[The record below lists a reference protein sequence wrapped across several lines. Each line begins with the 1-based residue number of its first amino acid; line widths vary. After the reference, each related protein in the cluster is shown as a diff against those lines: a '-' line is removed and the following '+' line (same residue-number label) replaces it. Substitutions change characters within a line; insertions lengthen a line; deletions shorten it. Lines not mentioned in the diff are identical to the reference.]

1 MYCHCLYH
9 GFPALFRIERYQHQQ
24 FLALGWSSEHYGS
37 LRVFQSLDCGLRGR
51 LKVRD
56 GDAGVRIYG
65 VTAANGDRLL
75 IVTEK

>member
-1 MYCHCLYH
+1 MIKTL
-9 GFPALFRIERYQHQQ
+9 ARRYPIAEVAARN
-24 FLALGWSSEHYGS
+24 FGMSAEA
-37 LRVFQSLDCGLRGR
+37 LRGR